1 MGIIF
6 RATQLT
12 VGRKVAVKVLR
23 PPLSKNSDLIT
34 RFSHEVEVIAGL
46 AHPNI
51 VALIDSGL
59 DATGLTYLAM
69 EYVEGETF
77 RVHLRRAKLSL
88 RQILDVFSQ
97 VCDALS
103 EAHDLGV
110 IHRDLKFENIML
122 RRVNQRR
129 LHAIVLDFGIAKQLS
144 SSSSITRTGEV
155 PGTPGIIAPELIDG
169 IAPSP
174 QSDLYS
180 LGVLLFTALTATI
193 PFEGRND
200 LDMMRAHKFDEVP
213 SLVGRITDEVP
224 PKLVQLVYDLLEKEP
239 KRRPRHA
246 AEVGELLASIA
257 TNMMGTEPYLPPVLL
272 EHVESDE
279 APGQDAEVAGTP
291 SQSGIIPIR
300 ISKEL
305 VSPPLPRPER
315 KDTKS
320 SAVAPSSIVTVL
332 VLVLIVL
339 GVLNV
344 FLVFKLFTF

>member
-23 PPLSKNSDLIT
+23 PSLAKNTDLIT

-213 SLVGRITDEVP
+213 SLVGRITNEIP
-224 PKLVQLVYDLLEKEP
+224 AELVQMVYDLLEKEP
-239 KRRPRHA
+239 QNRPRHA
-246 AEVGELLASIA
+246 ASVGELLASIA
-257 TNMMGTEPYLPPVLL
+257 SGLTNTDPYFPPALL
-272 EHVESDE
+272 EHSECGE
-279 APGQDAEVAGTP
+279 AGGASSHAEVHGTP
-291 SQSGIIPIR
+291 AQSGIVPVR

-305 VSPPLPRPER
+305 LSNPLPRPES
-315 KDTKS
+315 KDTQS
-320 SAVAPSSIVTVL
+320 SMVSPSSIVTALTV
-332 VLVLIVL
+332 VLILLALLIVHL
-339 GVLNV
+339 LTKI
-344 FLVFKLFTF
+344 F